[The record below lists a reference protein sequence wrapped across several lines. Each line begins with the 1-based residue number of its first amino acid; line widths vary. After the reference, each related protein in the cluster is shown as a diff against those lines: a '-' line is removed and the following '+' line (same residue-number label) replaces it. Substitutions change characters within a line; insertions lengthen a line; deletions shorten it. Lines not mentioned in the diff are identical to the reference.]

1 MIITPQLV
9 FMVLGIVALVVAAV
23 LLVMA
28 IAYYVRNDIRGV
40 QDDLS
45 GKTRQG
51 QATSATNRS
60 RRRRDTYH
68 PAQVDTPS
76 FAAVDPD
83 DEQVRNVAGGVVQPA
98 EDDLDTV
105 LDTKLRKI
113 ANAGAVSSDTYDV
126 NDDIPTL
133 VTSAGDYH
141 NSSVPERNVND
152 EDAPTMVEGEEGE
165 LPTEVEAAAADG
177 RPSFVVTRSILAIH
191 ANEVI
196 TVG

>member
-9 FMVLGIVALVVAAV
+9 FIVLGIVALVVAAV
-23 LLVMA
+23 LLIMA
-28 IAYYVRNDIRGV
+28 ITYYVRNDIRGV
-40 QDDLS
+40 QNDLS

-51 QATSATNRS
+51 QAASASNRS
-60 RRRRDTYH
+60 RRRHDTRR
-68 PAQVDTPS
+68 PSQADAPS

-98 EDDLDTV
+98 EDELDTI
-105 LDTKLRKI
+105 LDTKLRKVT
-113 ANAGAVSSDTYDV
+113 GAVSISSDTYDV

-141 NSSVPERNVND
+141 NFSVPERNVND
-152 EDAPTMVEGEEGE
+152 EDAPTMVEGEEEE

-177 RPSFVVTRSILAIH
+177 RPEFVVTRSVLAIH